1 MFGNSHSMRLAGFTL
16 TVVIASAQLAVA
28 QNHRALYAIDE
39 DGTNLRELAQ
49 IAEYPNINSPDIA
62 PDGKWIALDGWKAG
76 EKSGSAH
83 LLFLNLETSEFRD
96 LGPGA
101 MPNWSPDGK
110 WFAYSHYQ
118 PRGVSVQSFDGLQN
132 QLIDEDGWGIQWAP
146 DGMKCVYTVS
156 ESGGTQLVI
165 YEFVGRSRRHVFPQ
179 NDIPYSFIYWN
190 CEWSPD
196 SKQICFKGRRRD
208 GGEDIAIVDV
218 EAGGGRVEVLCDG
231 STFDQDFGWH
241 PDGSRIV
248 LPGRDGQ
255 LYIVDAAAGPQ
266 EPRLLPG
273 QPAEHRNSGNCWTL
287 DGKSLIF
294 TRFP

>member
-1 MFGNSHSMRLAGFTL
+1 MFASASSMRVAALIV
-16 TVVIASAQLAVA
+16 TVAVASAQVA
-28 QNHRALYAIDE
+28 AAQQNRALYAVDE

-49 IAEYPNINSPDIA
+49 IPEYPKINSPDIA
-62 PDGKWIALDGWKAG
+62 RDGKWMALDGWKEDEG
-76 EKSGSAH
+76 PQDAH
-83 LLFLNLETSEFRD
+83 LLFINLETREVRD

-110 WFAYSHYQ
+110 WFVYSHYQ
-118 PRGVSVQSFDGLQN
+118 PRGVSVKSFDGLQT

-146 DGMKCVYTVS
+146 DGMKCVYTTR
-156 ESGGTQLVI
+156 ESGGAQLVI

-179 NDIPYSFIYWN
+179 NDIPYSSIYWN
-190 CEWSPD
+190 SEWSPD

-218 EAGGGRVEVLCDG
+218 EDGRVEVLCDG
-231 STFDQDFGWH
+231 SRFDQDFGWH
-241 PDGSRIV
+241 PDGSRIT

-255 LYIVDAAAGPQ
+255 LYVVDAADGSQ

-273 QPAEHRNSGNCWTL
+273 QPADHRNSGNCWTP